1 MRIDFSRKFD
11 KQLRKSPLKIRK
23 KFSKIFIFFKN
34 NPQDRR
40 LRNHALKGRYSGC
53 RSIDITGDWRA
64 VYQEIEEKFY
74 YFIAL
79 GTHSQLYG

>member
-1 MRIDFSRKFD
+1 MKIDFSRKFD

-23 KFSKIFIFFKN
+23 KFSKSFIIFKN

-40 LRNHALKGRYSGC
+40 LRNHALKGKYSGC

-64 VYQEIEEKFY
+64 VYQKIEGKSY

-79 GTHSQLYG
+79 GTHNQLYD